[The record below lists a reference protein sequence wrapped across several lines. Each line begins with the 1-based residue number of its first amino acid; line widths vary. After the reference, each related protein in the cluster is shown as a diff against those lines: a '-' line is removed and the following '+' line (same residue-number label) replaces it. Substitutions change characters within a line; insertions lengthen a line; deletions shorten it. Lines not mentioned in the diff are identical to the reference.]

1 LAGESQARNPKSR
14 VKASQSPLNR
24 HTGLVS
30 ASSFCRTVDISDAG
44 TRSTWPVLIAEAT
57 AIRSHPARAAWP
69 DCAVETHKMGL
80 WRIVAGMGLCI
91 GDAGQ
96 WHQLIAAAASAGAV
110 NSAPGSYIM
119 FSPPE

>member
-1 LAGESQARNPKSR
+1 
-14 VKASQSPLNR
+14 
-24 HTGLVS
+24 
-30 ASSFCRTVDISDAG
+30 
-44 TRSTWPVLIAEAT
+44 LIAEAT

-119 FSPPE
+119 FSPLNDGELPWHMVTIAKKHWPMR